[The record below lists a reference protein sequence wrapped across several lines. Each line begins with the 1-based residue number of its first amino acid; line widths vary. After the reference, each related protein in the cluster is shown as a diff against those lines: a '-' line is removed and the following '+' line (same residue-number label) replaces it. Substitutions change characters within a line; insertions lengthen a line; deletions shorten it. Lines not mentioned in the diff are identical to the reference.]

1 MKLTE
6 LAVKPQLTKITIDS
20 EALVEKY
27 GEPVDFYVLDR
38 LPLDKYT
45 KLASVKTED
54 FSSMIDLVKELILDE
69 DGKPV
74 MDAKTNKPKQN
85 CKEVKVREK
94 HEGTAVPEKKK

>member
-20 EALVEKY
+20 EELVEKY

-74 MDAKTNKPKQN
+74 MDDDHVLPTDILNEAM
-85 CKEVKVREK
+85 VKVVDVVGK
-94 HEGTAVPEKKK
+94 

>member
-20 EALVEKY
+20 QALVEKY

-54 FSSMIDLVKELILDE
+54 FSSMIELVKELVLDE

-74 MDAKTNKPKQN
+74 MDDDHVLPTDILNEAM
-85 CKEVKVREK
+85 VKVVDVVGK
-94 HEGTAVPEKKK
+94 

>member
-54 FSSMIDLVKELILDE
+54 FSSMIDLVKDLILDE

-74 MDAKTNKPKQN
+74 MDEEHVLPTDILNEAM
-85 CKEVKVREK
+85 VKVVEVVGK
-94 HEGTAVPEKKK
+94 

>member
-20 EALVEKY
+20 EELVEKY

-74 MDAKTNKPKQN
+74 MDEEHVLPTDILNEAM
-85 CKEVKVREK
+85 VKVVEVVGK
-94 HEGTAVPEKKK
+94 

>member
-20 EALVEKY
+20 EALIEKY

-38 LPLDKYT
+38 LPLDQYT

-54 FSSMIDLVKELILDE
+54 CSSMIELVKELVLDE
-69 DGKPV
+69 DGNPV
-74 MDAKTNKPKQN
+74 MDEDHVLPTDILNEAMIKVV
-85 CKEVKVREK
+85 EVVGK
-94 HEGTAVPEKKK
+94 

>member
-20 EALVEKY
+20 EQLVEKY
-27 GEPVDFYVLDR
+27 GEPVDFFVLDR

-74 MDAKTNKPKQN
+74 MDEDHVLPTDILNEAM
-85 CKEVKVREK
+85 VKVVEVVGK
-94 HEGTAVPEKKK
+94 

>member
-20 EALVEKY
+20 EQLVEKY
-27 GEPVDFYVLDR
+27 GEPIDFYVLDR

-74 MDAKTNKPKQN
+74 MDEDHVLPTDILNEAM
-85 CKEVKVREK
+85 VKVVEVVGK
-94 HEGTAVPEKKK
+94 

>member
-20 EALVEKY
+20 EQLVEKY

-74 MDAKTNKPKQN
+74 MDEEHVLPTDILNEAM
-85 CKEVKVREK
+85 VKVVEVVGK
-94 HEGTAVPEKKK
+94 